1 MLEEKQMELTIQ
13 EVNYYNKLVRY
24 GKAKRIECK
33 FDKDD
38 TVISKVDSND
48 KVFFYCLGCHSSF
61 YPGINLMGKI
71 KGYISLAT
79 S

>member
-1 MLEEKQMELTIQ
+1 MDLTIQ
-13 EVNYYNKLVRY
+13 EVSYYNSLVKNN
-24 GKAKRIECK
+24 KALKIECQ
-33 FDKDD
+33 FDSED
-38 TVISKVDSND
+38 TIISKVDSSD

-61 YPGINLMGKI
+61 YPGINLIQRI

>member
-1 MLEEKQMELTIQ
+1 MDLTIQ
-13 EVNYYNKLVRY
+13 EVNYYNSLVKNN
-24 GKAKRIECK
+24 KALKIECQ
-33 FDKDD
+33 FDSED
-38 TVISKVDSND
+38 TIISKVDSSD

-61 YPGINLMGKI
+61 YPGINLIQRI

>member
-1 MLEEKQMELTIQ
+1 MDLTIQ
-13 EVNYYNKLVRY
+13 EVNYYNSLVKNN
-24 GKAKRIECK
+24 KALKIECQ
-33 FDKDD
+33 FDTND
-38 TVISKVDSND
+38 TIVSKVDSSD

-61 YPGINLMGKI
+61 YPGINLIQRI

>member
-1 MLEEKQMELTIQ
+1 MDLTIQ
-13 EVNYYNKLVRY
+13 EVNYYNSLVKNN
-24 GKAKRIECK
+24 KALKIECQV
-33 FDKDD
+33 DAND
-38 TVISKVDSND
+38 TIVSKVDSSD

-61 YPGINLMGKI
+61 YPGINLIQRI

>member
-1 MLEEKQMELTIQ
+1 MDLTIQ
-13 EVNYYNKLVRY
+13 EVNYYNSLVKNN
-24 GKAKRIECK
+24 KALKIECQ
-33 FDKDD
+33 FNSED
-38 TVISKVDSND
+38 TIISKVDSSD

-61 YPGINLMGKI
+61 YPGINLIQRI